1 MPPRSY
7 IVAVVVLG
15 TLVGVSLFLTLGFSM
30 LVWSW
35 LFAVVACILG
45 VAGAFKVADR
55 LRAPRWIGVA
65 LASPGLVWAV
75 GNLREWIQP
84 TPASSIR
91 YDLIAVYLAVLAAG
105 AGALRLMEVMSRPH
119 AAFRAGYALLALTA
133 LLVGVVQ
140 IGDAMGWAFTGNPLY
155 AIPSRVVFGAS
166 TFVKYGAFIGAA
178 VLISMRRDVERWT
191 AAVISLVSAYL
202 LWKGIYTIILFRMP
216 EQGNAFMFWL
226 QPVAI
231 FVGGAAV
238 WRMGSVLRGQP
249 CSEWSARPSPS

>member
-1 MPPRSY
+1 M
-7 IVAVVVLG
+7 
-15 TLVGVSLFLTLGFSM
+15 
-30 LVWSW
+30 
-35 LFAVVACILG
+35 
-45 VAGAFKVADR
+45 
-55 LRAPRWIGVA
+55 
-65 LASPGLVWAV
+65 
-75 GNLREWIQP
+75 
-84 TPASSIR
+84 
-91 YDLIAVYLAVLAAG
+91 
-105 AGALRLMEVMSRPH
+105 
-119 AAFRAGYALLALTA
+119 
-133 LLVGVVQ
+133 
-140 IGDAMGWAFTGNPLY
+140 
-155 AIPSRVVFGAS
+155 VFGAS

-202 LWKGIYTIILFRMP
+202 LWKGVYTIILLRIP